1 MTQVTS
7 TTNSF
12 GLTELLALCEVPRD
26 SCPNWFSNPITE
38 STPTNQGGVLTMSSQ
53 RSRRALLTMP
63 VDKLRLSMWIC
74 LVLRADGI
82 ELVGQLI
89 SRSTGELAALECM
102 TDDGVSEIEAR
113 LAQVGRRLRDRR
125 LGPQSA
131 RDSRSNLFRQ
141 LPRKQVRRLL
151 AAGIASDSLLL
162 DLDDVEL
169 TRYLQRDAGRFK
181 KSLISQGLMLRSP
194 PRRKYPQ
201 SCMQSPCFGF
211 CGNNCGESTR
221 MRRKPNLNIQYP
233 SHDYASA

>member
-1 MTQVTS
+1 
-7 TTNSF
+7 
-12 GLTELLALCEVPRD
+12 
-26 SCPNWFSNPITE
+26 
-38 STPTNQGGVLTMSSQ
+38 MSSQ
-53 RSRRALLTMP
+53 RSKRASLTMP

-89 SRSTGELAALECM
+89 SRSTSELAALECM
-102 TDDGVSEIEAR
+102 TDEGVSEIEAK

-125 LGPQSA
+125 LGSQSG
-131 RDSRSNLFRQ
+131 RDSRSILFRQ

-169 TRYLQRDAGRFK
+169 TRYLKRDAGRFK
-181 KSLISQGLMLRSP
+181 KSLTSQGLMLRSP
-194 PRRKYPQ
+194 PRRQHPQ

-211 CGNNCGESTR
+211 CGNHCGESTR
-221 MRRKPNLNIQYP
+221 IRRKPNLNIQYP